1 MYSTRLTKVIFI
13 FYLIFLTWVIL
24 LKMDITDIFYRIQS
38 TSYRSVNLIP
48 FAGTAV
54 YNGHLDYLEIGLNV
68 CIFLPY
74 GLYLRAIHPKE
85 SRFHDFIQIV
95 LTSLL
100 FEMLQFVFSIGVA
113 DITDLLANSLGG
125 LFGILLFQQLE
136 KTGKNRLI
144 TWLNMWS
151 LIGFVFLFL
160 YLWIRR

>member
-1 MYSTRLTKVIFI
+1 MHSTRLTKVIFL

-24 LKMDITDIFYRIQS
+24 LKMDITDILYRMQY

-54 YNGHLDYLEIGLNV
+54 YDGHLDYLEIGLNV

-74 GLYLRAIHPKE
+74 GLYLRVIHPKE
-85 SRFHDFIQIV
+85 SRFHDFVQIV

-100 FEMLQFVFSIGVA
+100 FEILQFIFSIGVA

-125 LFGILLFQQLE
+125 LFGILLFQQL
-136 KTGKNRLI
+136 KTIWKNKFI
-144 TWLNMWS
+144 TLLNM
-151 LIGFVFLFL
+151 
-160 YLWIRR
+160 